1 MGIKEGPSVLN
12 QSGSSDPPKFF
23 YGWSMVVVA
32 AIGLCLSYG
41 PIIVYSFGVFIKPLT
56 QELHASR
63 ANISFLFTL
72 AGLVQSISSPLT
84 GRLADRFGARRVILV
99 STIIFALLLV
109 FSHLL
114 SPNLWIFYAFFG
126 VLGFVGS
133 GPAPIPYVK
142 VISRWF
148 DRHRGLALGLAM
160 FGIGA
165 GAILMPA
172 LAQRLIAMLGWRS
185 TYLVIG
191 LLVLGVSVP
200 VVAFFLKDSP
210 EEMGLL
216 PDGAIASR
224 NATQQR
230 DSEEGLT
237 WRDARRSAT
246 FWLLVGAVFL
256 IGASLHGCVVHLA
269 PLLSDQGVSPQR
281 VGLAISILGS
291 ALLIGRVG
299 SGYLLD
305 RFFAPRVAMC
315 IFGAV
320 ACGIALLR
328 IGAVS
333 NVFFPAA
340 FLIGLG
346 MGAEVDI
353 MAYLT
358 SRYFGLRAFGEVYGY
373 TFASFVLAGALGP
386 WLMGFGFDRSG
397 SYGSILVVFMLATL
411 AAAALMTRLGPY
423 RFRPR

>member
-1 MGIKEGPSVLN
+1 LN
-12 QSGSSDPPKFF
+12 QSGANGQAKFF
-23 YGWSMVVVA
+23 YGWWMVVVA
-32 AIGLCLSYG
+32 GIGLCLSYG
-41 PIIVYSFGVFIKPLT
+41 PVIVYSFSVFIKPLT
-56 QELHASR
+56 LELHSSR
-63 ANISFLFTL
+63 ASISLAFTL
-72 AGLVQSISSPLT
+72 ANLVQSISSPLT

-99 STIIFALLLV
+99 STVIFALLLI

-114 SPNLWIFYAFFG
+114 PAKLWSFYLFFCL
-126 VLGFVGS
+126 LGFVGS

-148 DRHRGLALGLAM
+148 DRHRGLALGLTM

-172 LAQRLIAMLGWRS
+172 LAQKLIAMFGWRS

-191 LLVLGVSVP
+191 SLVLLVCVP
-200 VVAFFLKDSP
+200 VVALFLKDSP
-210 EEMGLL
+210 EELGLL
-216 PDGAIASR
+216 PDGAIAAR
-224 NATQQR
+224 NTTQQQGN
-230 DSEEGLT
+230 EEGLT
-237 WRDARRSAT
+237 WPEARRGAT
-246 FWLLVGAVFL
+246 FWLMVGAVFL
-256 IGASLHGCVVHLA
+256 VGGSLHGCVLHLA
-269 PLLSDQGVSPQR
+269 PMLSDQGISPQR
-281 VGLAISILGS
+281 AALAISILGS

-315 IFGAV
+315 IFGAI

-328 IGAVS
+328 IGAASGLLFLAV
-333 NVFFPAA
+333 

-353 MAYLT
+353 IAYLT

-373 TFASFVLAGALGP
+373 AFASFVLAGALGP
-386 WLMGFGFDRSG
+386 WLMGLGFDRSG
-397 SYGSILVVFMLATL
+397 SYGSILVGFLLATL
-411 AAAALMTRLGPY
+411 VAAALMTRLGPY